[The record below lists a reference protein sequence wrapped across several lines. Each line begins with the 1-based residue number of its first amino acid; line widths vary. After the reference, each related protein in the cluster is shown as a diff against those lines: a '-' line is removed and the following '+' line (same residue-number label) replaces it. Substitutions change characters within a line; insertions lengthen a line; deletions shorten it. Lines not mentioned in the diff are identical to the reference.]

1 MISFVIRSDHDKERL
16 IAAIK
21 LADWSFKIYLQPL
34 FPKAKPDQYK
44 YLFGV
49 VYQRIADFVGD
60 TNVWSV
66 HEDMMVLFNVEYAPL
81 PDGTEEEE
89 MDEEP
94 IVPVWEFRRKAGSE
108 FTTISIAQYIEL
120 IRAYFIT
127 EHNLAIEDAH
137 EILVNE

>member
-1 MISFVIRSDHDKERL
+1 MMSYVIRSDHDKERL

-21 LADWSFKIYLQPL
+21 LADWSFKAYLQPL
-34 FPKAKPDQYK
+34 FPKAKPDQYR

-49 VYQRIADFVGD
+49 VYKRIADFVGD

-66 HEDMMVLFNVEYAPL
+66 HDDMMVLFNVEYSPL
-81 PDGTEEEE
+81 PNGL
-89 MDEEP
+89 
-94 IVPVWEFRRKAGSE
+94 WEFRRKAGNE
-108 FTTISIAQYIEL
+108 FTTISISQYIEK

-127 EHNLAIEDAH
+127 EWGLSIEDAH